1 MRDRIEVVLG
11 LWGIYVGAHPW
22 RVIFGM
28 LLATGLLAPQIQHFY
43 LETSNDAFFHSSSWI
58 IRCPTCNRQ
67 PFAGRGYTHFTVY
80 GSRVVGMNT

>member
-58 IRCPTCNRQ
+58 IHQTSRPCPL
-67 PFAGRGYTHFTVY
+67 PVLKGFL
-80 GSRVVGMNT
+80 